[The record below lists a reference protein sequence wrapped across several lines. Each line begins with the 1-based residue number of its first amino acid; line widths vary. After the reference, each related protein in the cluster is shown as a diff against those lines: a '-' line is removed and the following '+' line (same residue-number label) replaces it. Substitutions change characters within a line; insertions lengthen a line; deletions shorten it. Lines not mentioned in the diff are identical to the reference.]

1 MKEVSKEVLE
11 RILDEILAIPQ
22 VHESMGFCSDKSKTI
37 IDIIEHALERQYIM
51 GGIDA
56 INEDL

>member
-1 MKEVSKEVLE
+1 MKEVSKEELE
-11 RILDEILAIPQ
+11 KILKAILAIPQ
-22 VHESMGFCSDKSKTI
+22 VNESMEFLGEGDTI